1 MSEFVK
7 MAVMNLQEA
16 KEFQKELAGR
26 EVDIVLNHDDKTCTR
41 GCAVTVEVHGREV
54 DMPMIQKV
62 YSEIYAKLLD
72 GHDINPEQMNAIYD
86 PNQAEALC
94 PACGHRFATGPTEC
108 PDCGLGLG

>member
-1 MSEFVK
+1 MSELIK

-16 KEFQKELAGR
+16 KQFQKELAAQD
-26 EVDIVLNHDDKTCTR
+26 VSIVLNHDDKTCTR
-41 GCAVTVEVHGREV
+41 GCAITVEVHAREI

-72 GHDINPEQMNAIYD
+72 GHDVNAEQMNAVYD
-86 PNQAEALC
+86 TSQAEALC
-94 PACGHRFATGPTEC
+94 PACGHRFATGPSEC